1 MPRRE
6 GRILSPYTS
15 RMPPDEPVPPRLRA
29 WLTWATVTSLGLI
42 VVLYAVARW
51 WR

>member
-1 MPRRE
+1 MTEPEEPSPR
-6 GRILSPYTS
+6 
-15 RMPPDEPVPPRLRA
+15 RLRA
-29 WLTWATVTSLGLI
+29 WLTWATVTTLGLI

>member
-1 MPRRE
+1 M
-6 GRILSPYTS
+6 T
-15 RMPPDEPVPPRLRA
+15 PPDEPIPPRLRA
-29 WLTWATVTSLGLI
+29 WLTWATVATLGLV